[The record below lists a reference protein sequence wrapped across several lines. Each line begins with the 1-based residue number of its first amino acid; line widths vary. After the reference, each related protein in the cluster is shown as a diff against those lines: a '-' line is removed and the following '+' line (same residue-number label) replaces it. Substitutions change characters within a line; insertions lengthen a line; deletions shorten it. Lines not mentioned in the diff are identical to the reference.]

1 MPQSK
6 DKYLKRKTTNP
17 RRGNTKK
24 TLPRHTQTN
33 CQDPKIKI
41 ASLKQPER
49 EECAL

>member
-33 CQDPKIKI
+33 FQDPKIKI